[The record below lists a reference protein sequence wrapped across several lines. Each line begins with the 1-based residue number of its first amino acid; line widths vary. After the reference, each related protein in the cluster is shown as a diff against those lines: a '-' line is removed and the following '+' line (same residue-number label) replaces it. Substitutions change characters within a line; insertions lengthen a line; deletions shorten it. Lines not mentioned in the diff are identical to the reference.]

1 MSRMDRTGL
10 RFGSLTVLDDSG
22 ASDQLRCVCDCG
34 REGLYPRA
42 ISKPTYRGPLSCAW
56 CRGSPCEICGEI
68 VPAKGRRQA
77 ATCSEPCRAERIK
90 RKGREYYLSV
100 RNTPRWLQLYRERC
114 TKHRQRMRDDPE
126 YATQFNEANRRRL
139 AAYRARLN
147 LDPARREAM
156 LQRKRAIAAR
166 ARCKLQADP
175 AAHEAHKER
184 QRRWYRALSPEDY
197 RRIYIEPRKRRST
210 EGVR

>member
-42 ISKPTYRGPLSCAW
+42 ITKPTYRGPLSCAW

-126 YATQFNEANRRRL
+126 YAAQFNEANRRRL